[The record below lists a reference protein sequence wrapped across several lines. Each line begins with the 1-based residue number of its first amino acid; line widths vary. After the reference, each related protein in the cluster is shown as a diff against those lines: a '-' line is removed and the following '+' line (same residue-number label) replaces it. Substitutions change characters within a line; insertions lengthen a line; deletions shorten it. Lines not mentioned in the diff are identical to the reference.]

1 MTQPQV
7 QLIVSNLCKQFQSSA
22 ETLSILQGVQF
33 SLEVGQV
40 MSIVGPSGCG
50 KSTLL
55 HILGTL
61 DTPTSGDVQLGGV
74 NPFSLS
80 SKQLAQFRN
89 HQIGFVFQDHHLLPQ
104 LSVVENVLLPGLAQG
119 AATTALVQRA
129 DELIAAVGL
138 AGRRDHLPAQLSG
151 GERQRTAVAR
161 ALLNQPLL
169 LLADEPTGNLDG
181 RTGQAVAD
189 LLFDLPLRQ
198 GAMMVMVTHSPELAQ
213 RADRRMR
220 FESQKL
226 IEG

>member
-1 MTQPQV
+1 
-7 QLIVSNLCKQFQSSA
+7 
-22 ETLSILQGVQF
+22 
-33 SLEVGQV
+33 
-40 MSIVGPSGCG
+40 
-50 KSTLL
+50 LL

-119 AATTALVQRA
+119 AATPALVQRS

-198 GAMMVMVTHSPELAQ
+198 GAMMVMVTHSLELAQ

>member
-7 QLIVSNLCKQFQSSA
+7 QLIVSDLCKQFQTSA

-119 AATTALVQRA
+119 AATPALVQRS

-198 GAMMVMVTHSPELAQ
+198 GAMMVMVTHSLELAQ

-220 FESQKL
+220 LESQKL

>member
-1 MTQPQV
+1 MTQPQL
-7 QLIVSNLCKQFQSSA
+7 QLIVSDLCKQFQSSA

-33 SLEVGQV
+33 KLEVGQV

-61 DTPTSGDVQLGGV
+61 DTPTSGQVQLGGV

-89 HQIGFVFQDHHLLPQ
+89 HRIGFVFQDHHLLPQ
-104 LSVVENVLLPGLAQG
+104 LSLVENVLLPGLAQG
-119 AATTALVQRA
+119 AATPALVQRA

-138 AGRRDHLPAQLSG
+138 AGRRDHFPTQLSG

-161 ALLNQPLL
+161 ALLNKPLL
-169 LLADEPTGNLDG
+169 LLADEPTGNLDA
-181 RTGQAVAD
+181 RTGQSVAD

-198 GAMMVMVTHSPELAQ
+198 GAMMIMVTHSPELAL

-220 FESQKL
+220 LESQKL
-226 IEG
+226 IQG